1 MQLQSLSIH
10 TTYSICDDINM
21 PGHKFQLDDKSSTA
35 LSRTTRTK
43 FSQSTFPPHTAR
55 TQLIAHHDPARRYDD
70 RAQMF
75 RWVSMVWCSGSRRFV
90 ASRQLVHEHNL
101 LRIGISNVYIV
112 ARPNRMVLTAKHRHL
127 ISIARAASLPAS
139 SSKATAACDTCGQ
152 RAAACRIWAQEYI
165 DCKSL
170 RN

>member
-1 MQLQSLSIH
+1 M
-10 TTYSICDDINM
+10 TTSICQAINSNWM
-21 PGHKFQLDDKSSTA
+21 TSRRP
-35 LSRTTRTK
+35 LSAAQRA
-43 FSQSTFPPHTAR
+43 QSFHSLHSHPHTAR

-139 SSKATAACDTCGQ
+139 SSKAAAACDTCGQ

>member
-43 FSQSTFPPHTAR
+43 FSQSTFPPPHGTYATNCSPR
-55 TQLIAHHDPARRYDD
+55 PGASIRRSRPDVPVGGYG
-70 RAQMF
+70 
-75 RWVSMVWCSGSRRFV
+75 SSGSIRFV